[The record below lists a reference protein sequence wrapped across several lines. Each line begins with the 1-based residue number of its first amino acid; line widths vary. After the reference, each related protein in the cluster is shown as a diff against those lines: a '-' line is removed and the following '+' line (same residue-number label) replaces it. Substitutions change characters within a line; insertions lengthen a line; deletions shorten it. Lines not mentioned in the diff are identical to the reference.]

1 MTPQS
6 SSSTTRA
13 LRTAGA
19 VLCGLLTGVAF
30 AAWLG
35 LTWVQDHLLSPSGFQ
50 DTARSIVT
58 DTPFQTE
65 LVGTVLD
72 RATFGL
78 LDDYRTGL
86 DPVDRALEG
95 VRERAVG
102 AAESFATA
110 PEQQG
115 MWTEVLVRTHS
126 ANVPLSPEMGEA
138 PENLVVD
145 INPVGATIDQRIKDT
160 IGIDPS
166 LSSQELTVSVPGA
179 RTGPAIDAIVWIAQ
193 WRFLL
198 PWLAGALGVVTLLL
212 APRRWL
218 GLAGLGLAGLVM
230 TGALLLAAWMAAQS
244 VISMSSVEPVAHLV
258 VTEIVGLLR
267 ESFVARCVT
276 GMIWAAVVTLVG
288 VTGAV
293 VRRHAVAYH

>member
-1 MTPQS
+1 M
-6 SSSTTRA
+6 
-13 LRTAGA
+13 
-19 VLCGLLTGVAF
+19 LCGLLTGVAF

-58 DTPFQTE
+58 DTSFQTE
-65 LVGTVLD
+65 LVGTLLD

-78 LDDYRTGL
+78 LDDYQTGL
-86 DPVDRALEG
+86 DPVDQVLEG

-145 INPVGATIDQRIKDT
+145 INPVGATIDRRIKDI

-198 PWLAGALGVVTLLL
+198 PWLTGALGVATLLL

-218 GLAGLGLAGLVM
+218 ALAGLGLAGLAM
-230 TGALLLAAWMAAQS
+230 TGVLLIAALVAAQS
-244 VISMSSVEPVAHLV
+244 VTSMSSVEPVANLV
-258 VTEIVGLLR
+258 VSEIVGLLR

-276 GMIWAAVVTLVG
+276 GIVWAAVVALVG

>member
-1 MTPQS
+1 MTAQA
-6 SSSTTRA
+6 SSSTARA

-35 LTWVQDHLLSPSGFQ
+35 LTWVQDHVLSPSGFE

-58 DTPFQTE
+58 DTSFQTE

-86 DPVDRALEG
+86 DPVDQALED
-95 VRERAVG
+95 VRERAVD

-115 MWTEVLVRTHS
+115 MWTEVLVRTHA
-126 ANVPLSPEMGEA
+126 ANVPLSPELGNA

-145 INPVGATIDQRIKDT
+145 VSPVGATLDQRIRDT
-160 IGIDPS
+160 IGIDPA
-166 LSSQELTVSVPGA
+166 LNSQGLTVTVPGA
-179 RTGPAIDAIVWIAQ
+179 RTGPAIDALVWIAQ
-193 WRFLL
+193 WRFVL
-198 PWLAGALGVVTLLL
+198 PWLAAVLGIATLLV
-212 APRRWL
+212 APHRWL
-218 GLAGLGLAGLVM
+218 ALVGLGLAGLVM
-230 TGALLLAAWMAAQS
+230 TGALLITAMVAAQAVTS
-244 VISMSSVEPVAHLV
+244 ASSVEPVAHLM

-276 GMIWAAVVTLVG
+276 GMTWVAVVALVG

-293 VRRHAVAYH
+293 VRRYAVAYH

>member
-1 MTPQS
+1 
-6 SSSTTRA
+6 
-13 LRTAGA
+13 

-58 DTPFQTE
+58 DTSFQTE
-65 LVGTVLD
+65 LVGTLLD

-78 LDDYRTGL
+78 LDDYQTGL
-86 DPVDRALEG
+86 DPVDQVLEG

-198 PWLAGALGVVTLLL
+198 PWLTGALGVATLLL

-218 GLAGLGLAGLVM
+218 ALAGLGLAGLAM
-230 TGALLLAAWMAAQS
+230 TGVLLIAALVAAQS
-244 VISMSSVEPVAHLV
+244 VTSMSSVEPVANLV
-258 VTEIVGLLR
+258 VSEIVGLLR

-276 GMIWAAVVTLVG
+276 GMVWAAVVALVG

>member
-1 MTPQS
+1 M
-6 SSSTTRA
+6 
-13 LRTAGA
+13 
-19 VLCGLLTGVAF
+19 LCGLLTGVAF

-50 DTARSIVT
+50 DTARSVVT
-58 DTPFQTE
+58 DTSFQTE
-65 LVGTVLD
+65 LVGTLLD

-78 LDDYRTGL
+78 LDDYQTGL
-86 DPVDRALEG
+86 DPVDQVLEG

-145 INPVGATIDQRIKDT
+145 INPVGATIDRRIKDT

-198 PWLAGALGVVTLLL
+198 PWLTGALGVATLLL

-218 GLAGLGLAGLVM
+218 ALAGLGLAGLAM
-230 TGALLLAAWMAAQS
+230 TGVLLIAALVAAQS
-244 VISMSSVEPVAHLV
+244 VTSMSSVEPVANLV
-258 VTEIVGLLR
+258 VSEIVGLLR

-276 GMIWAAVVTLVG
+276 GIVWAAVVALVG

>member
-1 MTPQS
+1 M
-6 SSSTTRA
+6 
-13 LRTAGA
+13 
-19 VLCGLLTGVAF
+19 LCGLLTGVAF

-58 DTPFQTE
+58 DTSFQTE
-65 LVGTVLD
+65 LVGTLLD

-78 LDDYRTGL
+78 LDDYQTGL
-86 DPVDRALEG
+86 DPVDQVLEG

-198 PWLAGALGVVTLLL
+198 PWLTGALGVATLLL

-218 GLAGLGLAGLVM
+218 ALAGLGLAGLAM
-230 TGALLLAAWMAAQS
+230 TGVLLIAALVAAQS
-244 VISMSSVEPVAHLV
+244 VTSMSSVEPVANLV
-258 VTEIVGLLR
+258 VSEIVGLLR

-276 GMIWAAVVTLVG
+276 GMVWAAVVALVG

>member
-1 MTPQS
+1 M
-6 SSSTTRA
+6 
-13 LRTAGA
+13 
-19 VLCGLLTGVAF
+19 LCGLLTGVAF

-58 DTPFQTE
+58 DTSFQTE
-65 LVGTVLD
+65 LVGTLLD

-78 LDDYRTGL
+78 LDDYQTGL
-86 DPVDRALEG
+86 DPVDQVLEG

-198 PWLAGALGVVTLLL
+198 PWLTGALGVATLLL

-218 GLAGLGLAGLVM
+218 ALAGLGLAGLAM
-230 TGALLLAAWMAAQS
+230 TGVLLIAALVAAQS
-244 VISMSSVEPVAHLV
+244 VTSMSSVEPVANLV
-258 VTEIVGLLR
+258 VSEIVGLLR

-276 GMIWAAVVTLVG
+276 GIVWAAVVALVG

>member
-1 MTPQS
+1 
-6 SSSTTRA
+6 
-13 LRTAGA
+13 

-58 DTPFQTE
+58 DTSFQTE
-65 LVGTVLD
+65 LVGTLLD

-78 LDDYRTGL
+78 LDDYQTGL
-86 DPVDRALEG
+86 DPVDQVLEG

-198 PWLAGALGVVTLLL
+198 PWLTGALGVATLLL

-218 GLAGLGLAGLVM
+218 ALAGLGLAGLAM
-230 TGALLLAAWMAAQS
+230 TGVLLIAALVAAQS
-244 VISMSSVEPVAHLV
+244 VTSMSSVEPVANLV
-258 VTEIVGLLR
+258 VSEIVGLLR

-276 GMIWAAVVTLVG
+276 GIVWAAVVALVG

>member
-276 GMIWAAVVTLVG
+276 GMVWAAVVTLVG